1 MDTQTK
7 ESQNSKQVF
16 NTIINL
22 LGQKAEISDKYT
34 GKHIVLNV
42 TTEEPGRLIGRK
54 GIALN
59 SITHLMN
66 LMLKRESPE
75 HPHVIIDV
83 HGIGEDKRER
93 PPRKERSERKPN
105 NRKPNNRK
113 PNNRDGEQANN
124 DAPQAKKDAPK
135 NDAPKAAEAK
145 KDAPKNDAPKAP
157 EAKKEAPKNDAP
169 KAAEAKKEAPK
180 ADAPKAPEATK
191 EAPKNDA
198 PKAAEAKK
206 EAPKADAPKA
216 PEAKKEAPKKQE
228 PKLSRLQLECRNAA
242 KEVKKWGD
250 ATYLPAMA
258 EAECFKALDNFKN
271 DKEIVATID
280 ESRSNGDK
288 KRVKLALKA

>member
-113 PNNRDGEQANN
+113 PNNRDDEQANN
-124 DAPQAKKDAPK
+124 DAPQ
-135 NDAPKAAEAK
+135 
-145 KDAPKNDAPKAP
+145 
-157 EAKKEAPKNDAP
+157 
-169 KAAEAKKEAPK
+169 
-180 ADAPKAPEATK
+180 
-191 EAPKNDA
+191 
-198 PKAAEAKK
+198 AKK

>member
-7 ESQNSKQVF
+7 ESQHSKNVF
-16 NTIINL
+16 NTIISL

-93 PPRKERSERKPN
+93 PPRKEKRERAPRKD
-105 NRKPNNRK
+105 NRKDNR
-113 PNNRDGEQANN
+113 NESNEDANS
-124 DAPQAKKDAPK
+124 APVAKQ
-135 NDAPKAAEAK
+135 
-145 KDAPKNDAPKAP
+145 
-157 EAKKEAPKNDAP
+157 
-169 KAAEAKKEAPK
+169 
-180 ADAPKAPEATK
+180 
-191 EAPKNDA
+191 
-198 PKAAEAKK
+198 
-206 EAPKADAPKA
+206 
-216 PEAKKEAPKKQE
+216 EAPKKDEAPAAKQE
-228 PKLSRLQLECRNAA
+228 EKPKAKPEQKLSRLQLECRNAA

-258 EAECFKALDNFKN
+258 EAECFKAIDNFKN

>member
-7 ESQNSKQVF
+7 ESQNSKNVF
-16 NTIINL
+16 KTIIGL
-22 LGQKAEISDKYT
+22 LGQQAEISDKYT

-66 LMLKRESPE
+66 LMLKRECPE

-83 HGIGEDKRER
+83 HGIGEEKRER
-93 PPRKERSERKPN
+93 PPRKERSERAPRKD
-105 NRKPNNRK
+105 NRKDGRKDNR
-113 PNNRDGEQANN
+113 NEANEAPVADKASEPKAN
-124 DAPQAKKDAPK
+124 APVAKTDAP
-135 NDAPKAAEAK
+135 ET
-145 KDAPKNDAPKAP
+145 
-157 EAKKEAPKNDAP
+157 KKEAPV
-169 KAAEAKKEAPK
+169 
-180 ADAPKAPEATK
+180 ADKAPEVK
-191 EAPKNDA
+191 SEAPAADKA
-198 PKAAEAKK
+198 PATEQKAPVAKQEEKPKAK
-206 EAPKADAPKA
+206 
-216 PEAKKEAPKKQE
+216 PEQ
-228 PKLSRLQLECRNAA
+228 KLSRLQLECRNAA

>member
-7 ESQNSKQVF
+7 ESQNSKNVF
-16 NTIINL
+16 NTIISL

-93 PPRKERSERKPN
+93 PPRKEKRERAPRKD
-105 NRKPNNRK
+105 NRKDNR
-113 PNNRDGEQANN
+113 NESNEGANS
-124 DAPQAKKDAPK
+124 APAAKQEASKKDEAPAK
-135 NDAPKAAEAK
+135 QEKSEAK
-145 KDAPKNDAPKAP
+145 AESTKKKAP
-157 EAKKEAPKNDAP
+157 EAKTETPAAKQDAP
-169 KAAEAKKEAPK
+169 KKDEAPAAK
-180 ADAPKAPEATK
+180 QEEKPKAKPE
-191 EAPKNDA
+191 
-198 PKAAEAKK
+198 
-206 EAPKADAPKA
+206 
-216 PEAKKEAPKKQE
+216 Q
-228 PKLSRLQLECRNAA
+228 KLSRLQLECRNAA

-258 EAECFKALDNFKN
+258 EAECFKAIDNFKN